1 VFKPPTK
8 QPVSKPKQPSVKP
21 PLDKPIIHPNPPIN
35 HPIIKDTSDEDTS
48 DYSSSDES
56 VSSQAST
63 VSRASN
69 EFNNSD
75 SQKDPIT
82 LVVEE
87 KPVISEI
94 KNETNDL
101 DQNKAILIGVSKC
114 ELTSETNDLD
124 QSKAILI
131 SVSKLI
137 MDLTASDDF
146 NIKLDSSK
154 NISDTIRKLLN
165 L

>member
-1 VFKPPTK
+1 
-8 QPVSKPKQPSVKP
+8 
-21 PLDKPIIHPNPPIN
+21 
-35 HPIIKDTSDEDTS
+35 
-48 DYSSSDES
+48 
-56 VSSQAST
+56 
-63 VSRASN
+63 
-69 EFNNSD
+69 
-75 SQKDPIT
+75 
-82 LVVEE
+82 
-87 KPVISEI
+87 
-94 KNETNDL
+94 
-101 DQNKAILIGVSKC
+101 LIGVSKC